1 MYRLPLPPPS
11 PRCLPAPNRH
21 SSIFMKN
28 DNVHFTL
35 NIKTQGFLS
44 PTESMSYETWQGSN
58 NRLGVLRV
66 LNIIIFKRHVEEP
79 LKVAITY

>member
-1 MYRLPLPPPS
+1 
-11 PRCLPAPNRH
+11 
-21 SSIFMKN
+21 MKN

-35 NIKTQGFLS
+35 NIKTQEFLS
-44 PTESMSYETWQGSN
+44 PTESMSYETLQGSN